1 MASLSVFP
9 APPSMGEVTLCEM
22 NARLIAEDYSTA
34 KLSKYVPATQGIK
47 YPSIDVNKES
57 AKTGNNLSSS
67 IDPDWGSLVKKEK
80 SIYNKLLKV
89 WHSKGISEML
99 QEVKKSR
106 DEVPSWF
113 WHISNGTDTV
123 VRWFLSLY
131 GYIFPHLKLSREEMI
146 DAFSCVSSWKNS
158 HIRAF
163 AWHPHVAKFVVA
175 WQDDSVRVYTLSSD
189 LVPIL
194 EHKQQKA
201 VSCLAWRP
209 LSGSVLVVG
218 CDCGLFVWT
227 VNPSSPILR
236 LGGSSV
242 RHLSYPGHSP
252 VTTVSWS
259 PSGQLLV
266 SGSPADSNLMVW
278 DVALETATPLYRA
291 GGGVTLTSWSPDE
304 RNVLSATPS
313 SLFRVWETQT
323 WTCEKWSNLAGACQA
338 ACWSPD
344 GKILVF
350 AVADEPA
357 LYSLQFQNV
366 DEGRRNATVA
376 KGARLAVRCADLMP
390 HTWEDTDGSV
400 TLGGCVRSMA
410 WDPFGERL
418 AVIFKDEKKHAQELV
433 AVFKTRLKPSF
444 EIMPCGF
451 VRGPPE
457 TVPQIVTFQQDFK
470 KGALLTV
477 CWSDGSVSFIPLL
490 FSPSSSVGSF
500 QNGALKSQ

>member
-1 MASLSVFP
+1 M
-9 APPSMGEVTLCEM
+9 
-22 NARLIAEDYSTA
+22 
-34 KLSKYVPATQGIK
+34 
-47 YPSIDVNKES
+47 
-57 AKTGNNLSSS
+57 
-67 IDPDWGSLVKKEK
+67 
-80 SIYNKLLKV
+80 
-89 WHSKGISEML
+89 
-99 QEVKKSR
+99 
-106 DEVPSWF
+106 
-113 WHISNGTDTV
+113 
-123 VRWFLSLY
+123 
-131 GYIFPHLKLSREEMI
+131 
-146 DAFSCVSSWKNS
+146 
-158 HIRAF
+158 
-163 AWHPHVAKFVVA
+163 A

-218 CDCGLFVWT
+218 CDSGLFVWT

-366 DEGRRNATVA
+366 DDGRRNATVA

-390 HTWEDTDGSV
+390 HTWEETDGSV

-457 TVPQIVTFQQDFK
+457 TVPQIVTFQEDFK

>member
-1 MASLSVFP
+1 MSSLSVFP
-9 APPSMGEVTLCEM
+9 APAPIGEVTLCEV
-22 NARLIAEDYSTA
+22 NARLIAEDYSSA
-34 KLSKYVPATQGIK
+34 ELSKYVPATQGIK
-47 YPSIDVNKES
+47 YPSINGNKERS
-57 AKTGNNLSSS
+57 KTGNNLSSS
-67 IDPDWGSLVKKEK
+67 MDQDWGSLVKREE
-80 SIYNKLLKV
+80 SISKKLLKV
-89 WHSKGISEML
+89 WHYKGISEML
-99 QEVKKSR
+99 HEVKKSK
-106 DEVPSWF
+106 DEVPSWL
-113 WHISNGTDTV
+113 WHVSNGTDAV
-123 VRWFLSLY
+123 IRWFLSLY
-131 GYIFPHLKLSREEMI
+131 GYIFPHLNLSREEMI
-146 DAFSCVSSWKNS
+146 NVFSCVSSWKNS
-158 HIRAF
+158 SIRAF

-218 CDCGLFVWT
+218 CDSGLFVWT
-227 VNPSSPILR
+227 VDPLSPILR

-242 RHLSYPGHSP
+242 GHLSYPGHSP

-291 GGGVTLTSWSPDE
+291 GGGVSLTSWSPDE
-304 RNVLSATPS
+304 RNVFTATPS

-357 LYSLQFQNV
+357 LYSLQFQNI
-366 DEGRRNATVA
+366 DDGRHNATVA
-376 KGARLAVRCADLMP
+376 KGARLAVRCADLTP
-390 HTWEDTDGSV
+390 HTWEDADGSV

-418 AVIFKDEKKHAQELV
+418 AIIFKDDRKHAQELV

-457 TVPQIVTFQQDFK
+457 TVPQIITFQQDFK

-477 CWSDGSVSFIPLL
+477 CWSDGSVSFIPLM
-490 FSPSSSVGSF
+490 FSPSSIGSF
-500 QNGALKSQ
+500 QNGVLKSQ